1 SFDMGKSMKLLWEN
15 LLPSMQP
22 NKLSENKK
30 ANEKLKHELLTLAL
44 IPPKRNSASPLI
56 KKINQHTFKVED
68 NELNINSIK
77 FTIESKLIG
86 LQIENKNGS
95 YKVACGIGQWET
107 GRDKKMYPQRI
118 FPIQGRPEV
127 ESIIAASATWL
138 SDNTLQVSWR
148 YT

>member
-1 SFDMGKSMKLLWEN
+1 
-15 LLPSMQP
+15 
-22 NKLSENKK
+22 
-30 ANEKLKHELLTLAL
+30 
-44 IPPKRNSASPLI
+44 
-56 KKINQHTFKVED
+56 
-68 NELNINSIK
+68 K

-148 YT
+148 YTETAHHDTITFVFNADQVKIKFEDSLSAGNPTRPERRPELTGKLMA